1 MNFLSTISSSINLDT
16 IVLAMSIFYIV
27 MPIDMPD
34 FISNFV
40 DTSVGMFSLFGVAIY
55 LFFNKHV
62 SKYAAIIFII
72 AAYELIR
79 RSSNINGKVSM
90 VKYTPTQAKK
100 DEKMK
105 QMNPIASV
113 SLEEEVVEQ
122 MAPIG
127 KSDISVY
134 TSSTFKPVANNVGS
148 ASMF

>member
-1 MNFLSTISSSINLDT
+1 
-16 IVLAMSIFYIV
+16 
-27 MPIDMPD
+27 
-34 FISNFV
+34 
-40 DTSVGMFSLFGVAIY
+40 
-55 LFFNKHV
+55 
-62 SKYAAIIFII
+62 
-72 AAYELIR
+72 
-79 RSSNINGKVSM
+79 
-90 VKYTPTQAKK
+90 
-100 DEKMK
+100 MK